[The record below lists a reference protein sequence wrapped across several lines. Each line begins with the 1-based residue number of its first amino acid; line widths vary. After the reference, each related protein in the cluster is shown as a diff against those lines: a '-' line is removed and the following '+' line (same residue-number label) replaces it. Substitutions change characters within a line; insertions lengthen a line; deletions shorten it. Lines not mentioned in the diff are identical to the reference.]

1 MLLAGSS
8 GLVSGVRERSSNG
21 IRWAQ
26 RTVNRGVTGTT
37 LQNEL
42 GYLRGVRGSAD
53 LVVGLRPS

>member
-1 MLLAGSS
+1 MGTANRQS
-8 GLVSGVRERSSNG
+8 GG
-21 IRWAQ
+21 
-26 RTVNRGVTGTT
+26 TGTT